1 MKINKVIVKNFKSI
15 YDETTFDF
23 QDTSGLWKI
32 SGDVGAGK
40 TTIGETLLFGL
51 FGTLKGK
58 NNTNVISWG
67 QKRCTIDIFCESMGR
82 QLHINR
88 VVNKYG
94 QSPLNVT
101 VNGEPLEF
109 TNKLDAQ
116 NILENEYYD
125 VSRTTVEMLCVISF
139 NNFKSIATMN
149 TADTKKFLDD
159 VFNFYILT
167 DYEKRCGVKYSNI
180 VMANQTTKANIK
192 VFTNQIKD
200 YDNKISKLE
209 VDNNNTLDKKN
220 IEDQVKELRQQL
232 KLSKLIQSHH
242 IDTINKVNKSLNT
255 QLVLTKQEGE
265 IIKKNILL
273 FKKGICPTCGSSLD
287 TSNLSTLESDRLKLL
302 EKYKNIESKEV
313 KWSSIANNF
322 IKYHSKLI
330 NDINSKISQLSIE
343 YNNIKEQERIL
354 TENYKELREQA
365 KKSLDQY
372 EAIDTEEVKEMSEW
386 SELGTILSKEMRSKL
401 LKQFVPVINTNIQ
414 QYMTQLEQPYI
425 VSFDETFNCM
435 VSVYGTPDI
444 PLSSLS
450 TGQLKIVDCVISLGI
465 LKTIMNNVR
474 FNICFMDELLS
485 NMDYGLRN
493 MMSDLLANIAKET
506 NRTTYI
512 ITHSDIDDRYFRGN
526 IEVYLRHQSETNNN
540 SSYYKVTKKQKMD

>member
-58 NNTNVISWG
+58 NNTNIISWG
-67 QKRCTIDIFCESMGR
+67 QKRCTIDVFCESMGR

-94 QSPLNVT
+94 QSPLTVT

-265 IIKKNILL
+265 IIKKNISL

-302 EKYKNIESKEV
+302 EKYKSIESKEV
-313 KWSSIANNF
+313 KWSGIANKF

-330 NDINSKISQLSIE
+330 NDINSKISQLGIE

-425 VSFDETFNCM
+425 VSFDETFDCM

-465 LKTIMNNVR
+465 LKTIMNSVR

-526 IEVYLRHQSETNNN
+526 IEVYLRHQGETNNN

>member
-58 NNTNVISWG
+58 NNTNIISWG
-67 QKRCTIDIFCESMGR
+67 QKRCTIDVFCESMGR

-94 QSPLNVT
+94 QSPLTVT

-180 VMANQTTKANIK
+180 VMANQTTKTNIK

-265 IIKKNILL
+265 IIKKNISL

-302 EKYKNIESKEV
+302 EKYKSIESKEV
-313 KWSSIANNF
+313 KWSGIANKF

-330 NDINSKISQLSIE
+330 NDINSKISQLGIE

-425 VSFDETFNCM
+425 VSFDETFDCM

-465 LKTIMNNVR
+465 LKTIMNSVR

-493 MMSDLLANIAKET
+493 MMSELLANIAKET

-526 IEVYLRHQSETNNN
+526 IEVYLRHQGETNNN

>member
-313 KWSSIANNF
+313 KWSSIANKF

>member
-109 TNKLDAQ
+109 TNKLEAQ

-167 DYEKRCGVKYSNI
+167 DYEKRCGVKYSNV

-192 VFTNQIKD
+192 IYTNQIKD

-220 IEDQVKELRQQL
+220 IEDQVKELKQQL

-273 FKKGICPTCGSSLD
+273 FKKGICPTCGSRLD

-313 KWSSIANNF
+313 KWSNIANNF

-330 NDINSKISQLSIE
+330 NDINSKINQLSIE

-365 KKSLDQY
+365 KKSLDKY

-425 VSFDETFNCM
+425 VLFDETFNCT
-435 VSVYGTPDI
+435 VSVYGTPNI

-493 MMSDLLANIAKET
+493 MMSDLLATIAKET

-526 IEVYLRHQSETNNN
+526 IEVYLRHQCETNNN